1 MLSAVGKYSGII
13 KMERKK
19 SEPTVGILAL
29 QGSVIEHESMLAKIG
44 AKTLRV
50 LKPEHLEQID
60 GIILPGG
67 ESTTLGKLLNL
78 FSLAE
83 PLKAKIEG
91 GLPVFG
97 TCAGLILLAKEIEGE
112 EPHLGVMDIRVR
124 RNAYGRQIDSFIAH
138 EVIEE
143 FSPLPLELV
152 FVRAPAIEKT
162 FGKAKVLK
170 ELNGR
175 IIAARQENMLVTSFH
190 PELTDDETVHRY
202 FISMIK

>member
-1 MLSAVGKYSGII
+1 M
-13 KMERKK
+13 
-19 SEPTVGILAL
+19 
-29 QGSVIEHESMLAKIG
+29 QGSVIEHESMLRKIG
-44 AKTLRV
+44 VNTLRV

-67 ESTTLGKLLNL
+67 ESTTLGKLLKL
-78 FSLAE
+78 FSIAE
-83 PLKAKIEG
+83 PLKAKIEN

-202 FISMIK
+202 FLNMFE

>member
-1 MLSAVGKYSGII
+1 
-13 KMERKK
+13 MEKK
-19 SEPTVGILAL
+19 KTAPTVGILAL
-29 QGSVIEHESMLAKIG
+29 QGSVIEHESMLQKIG
-44 AKTLRV
+44 VNTLRV

-67 ESTTLGKLLNL
+67 ESTTLGKLLKL
-78 FSLAE
+78 FSIAE

-91 GLPVFG
+91 GMPVFG

-202 FISMIK
+202 FLNMFE

>member
-1 MLSAVGKYSGII
+1 
-13 KMERKK
+13 MERKK

>member
-1 MLSAVGKYSGII
+1 
-13 KMERKK
+13 MEKK
-19 SEPTVGILAL
+19 KTAPTVGILAL
-29 QGSVIEHESMLAKIG
+29 QGSVIEHESMLRKIG
-44 AKTLRV
+44 VNTLRV

-67 ESTTLGKLLNL
+67 ESTTLGKLLKL
-78 FSLAE
+78 FSIAE
-83 PLKAKIEG
+83 PLKAKIEN

-202 FISMIK
+202 FLKMFE

>member
-1 MLSAVGKYSGII
+1 M
-13 KMERKK
+13 
-19 SEPTVGILAL
+19 
-29 QGSVIEHESMLAKIG
+29 QGSVIEHESMLRKIG
-44 AKTLRV
+44 VNTLRV

-67 ESTTLGKLLNL
+67 ESTTLGKLLKL
-78 FSLAE
+78 FSIAE
-83 PLKAKIEG
+83 PLKAKIEN

>member
-1 MLSAVGKYSGII
+1 
-13 KMERKK
+13 MERKE

-50 LKPEHLEQID
+50 LKPEHLEEID

-78 FSLAE
+78 FSIAK
-83 PLKAKIEG
+83 PLKAKIERG
-91 GLPVFG
+91 MPVFG

-112 EPHLGVMDIRVR
+112 QPHLGTMDIKVR

-143 FSPLPLELV
+143 FSPSPLELV

-175 IIAARQENMLVTSFH
+175 IIAARQNNMLVTSFH

-202 FISMIK
+202 FLNMFE

>member
-1 MLSAVGKYSGII
+1 
-13 KMERKK
+13 MEKK
-19 SEPTVGILAL
+19 KTAPTVGILAL
-29 QGSVIEHESMLAKIG
+29 QGSVIEHESMLRKIG
-44 AKTLRV
+44 VNTLRV

-67 ESTTLGKLLNL
+67 ESTTLGKLLKL

-83 PLKAKIEG
+83 PLKTKIESG
-91 GLPVFG
+91 MPVFG

-112 EPHLGVMDIRVR
+112 QPHLGTMDIKVR

-175 IIAARQENMLVTSFH
+175 IIAARQNNMLVTSFH

>member
-1 MLSAVGKYSGII
+1 
-13 KMERKK
+13 MEKK
-19 SEPTVGILAL
+19 KTAPTVGILAL
-29 QGSVIEHESMLAKIG
+29 QGSVIEHESMLRKIG
-44 AKTLRV
+44 VNTLRV

-67 ESTTLGKLLNL
+67 ESTTLGKLLKL
-78 FSLAE
+78 FSIAE
-83 PLKAKIEG
+83 PLKAKIEN

-190 PELTDDETVHRY
+190 PELPDDETVHRY

>member
-1 MLSAVGKYSGII
+1 
-13 KMERKK
+13 MEKK
-19 SEPTVGILAL
+19 KTAPTVGILAL
-29 QGSVIEHESMLAKIG
+29 QGSVIEHESMLRKIG
-44 AKTLRV
+44 VNTLRV

-67 ESTTLGKLLNL
+67 ESTTLGKLLKL
-78 FSLAE
+78 FSIAE
-83 PLKAKIEG
+83 PLKAKIEN

-175 IIAARQENMLVTSFH
+175 IIAARENNMLVTSFH

-202 FISMIK
+202 FLNMFE

>member
-1 MLSAVGKYSGII
+1 
-13 KMERKK
+13 MEKK
-19 SEPTVGILAL
+19 KTAPTVGILAL
-29 QGSVIEHESMLAKIG
+29 QGSVIEHESMLRKIG
-44 AKTLRV
+44 VNTLRV

-67 ESTTLGKLLNL
+67 ESTTLGKLLKL
-78 FSLAE
+78 FSIAE
-83 PLKAKIEG
+83 PLKAKIEN

-143 FSPLPLELV
+143 FSPSPLELV

-175 IIAARQENMLVTSFH
+175 IIAARQNNMLVTSFH

-202 FISMIK
+202 FLNMFE

>member
-1 MLSAVGKYSGII
+1 M
-13 KMERKK
+13 
-19 SEPTVGILAL
+19 

-67 ESTTLGKLLNL
+67 ESTTLGKLLKL
-78 FSLAE
+78 FSIAE
-83 PLKAKIEG
+83 PLKAKIEN

-112 EPHLGVMDIRVR
+112 QPHLGTMDIRVR

-202 FISMIK
+202 FLKMFE

>member
-1 MLSAVGKYSGII
+1 ML
-13 KMERKK
+13 R
-19 SEPTVGILAL
+19 
-29 QGSVIEHESMLAKIG
+29 KIG
-44 AKTLRV
+44 VNTLRV

-67 ESTTLGKLLNL
+67 ESTTLGKLLKL
-78 FSLAE
+78 FSIAE
-83 PLKAKIEG
+83 PLKAKIEN

>member
-1 MLSAVGKYSGII
+1 
-13 KMERKK
+13 MERKK

-67 ESTTLGKLLNL
+67 ESTTLGKLLKL
-78 FSLAE
+78 FSIAE
-83 PLKAKIEG
+83 PLKAKIEN

-112 EPHLGVMDIRVR
+112 QPHLGTMDIRVR

-202 FISMIK
+202 FLKMFE

>member
-1 MLSAVGKYSGII
+1 
-13 KMERKK
+13 MEKK
-19 SEPTVGILAL
+19 KTAPTVGILAL
-29 QGSVIEHESMLAKIG
+29 QGSVIEHESMLRKIG
-44 AKTLRV
+44 VNTLRV

-67 ESTTLGKLLNL
+67 ESTTLGKLLKL
-78 FSLAE
+78 FSIAE
-83 PLKAKIEG
+83 PLKAKIEN

-112 EPHLGVMDIRVR
+112 QPHLGTMDIKVR

-143 FSPLPLELV
+143 FSTSPLELV

-162 FGKAKVLK
+162 FGKARVLK
-170 ELNGR
+170 ELDGR

-202 FISMIK
+202 FLKMFE

>member
-1 MLSAVGKYSGII
+1 
-13 KMERKK
+13 MEKK
-19 SEPTVGILAL
+19 KTAPTVGILAL
-29 QGSVIEHESMLAKIG
+29 QGSVIEHESMLRKIG
-44 AKTLRV
+44 VNTLRV

-67 ESTTLGKLLNL
+67 ESTTLGKLLKL
-78 FSLAE
+78 FSIAE
-83 PLKAKIEG
+83 PLKAKIEN

-170 ELNGR
+170 ELSGR
-175 IIAARQENMLVTSFH
+175 IIAARQNNMLVTSFH

-202 FISMIK
+202 FLNMFE

>member
-1 MLSAVGKYSGII
+1 
-13 KMERKK
+13 MEKK
-19 SEPTVGILAL
+19 KTAPTVGILAL
-29 QGSVIEHESMLAKIG
+29 QGSVIEHESMLRKIG
-44 AKTLRV
+44 VNTLRV

-67 ESTTLGKLLNL
+67 ESTTLGKLLKL
-78 FSLAE
+78 FSIAE
-83 PLKAKIEG
+83 PLKAKIEN

>member
-1 MLSAVGKYSGII
+1 
-13 KMERKK
+13 MEKK
-19 SEPTVGILAL
+19 KTAPTVGILAL

-67 ESTTLGKLLNL
+67 ESTTLGKLLKL
-78 FSLAE
+78 FSIAE
-83 PLKAKIEG
+83 PLKAKIEN

-175 IIAARQENMLVTSFH
+175 IIAARQNNMLVTSFH

-202 FISMIK
+202 FLNMFE

>member
-1 MLSAVGKYSGII
+1 M
-13 KMERKK
+13 
-19 SEPTVGILAL
+19 
-29 QGSVIEHESMLAKIG
+29 QGSVIEHESMLRKIG
-44 AKTLRV
+44 VNTLRV

-67 ESTTLGKLLNL
+67 ESTTLGKLLKL
-78 FSLAE
+78 FSIAE
-83 PLKAKIEG
+83 PLKAKIEN

-143 FSPLPLELV
+143 FSPSPLELV

-175 IIAARQENMLVTSFH
+175 IIAARQNNMLVTSFH

-202 FISMIK
+202 FLNMFE

>member
-1 MLSAVGKYSGII
+1 M
-13 KMERKK
+13 KK
-19 SEPTVGILAL
+19 KKTAPTVGILAL
-29 QGSVIEHESMLAKIG
+29 QGSVIEHESMLRKIG
-44 AKTLRV
+44 VNTLRV

-67 ESTTLGKLLNL
+67 ESTTLGKLLKL
-78 FSLAE
+78 FSIAE
-83 PLKAKIEG
+83 PLKAKIEN

-112 EPHLGVMDIRVR
+112 EPHLGVMDIKVR

-175 IIAARQENMLVTSFH
+175 IIAARQNNMLVTSFH

-202 FISMIK
+202 FLNMFE

>member
-1 MLSAVGKYSGII
+1 M
-13 KMERKK
+13 
-19 SEPTVGILAL
+19 
-29 QGSVIEHESMLAKIG
+29 QGSVIEHESMLRKIVVN
-44 AKTLRV
+44 TLRV

-67 ESTTLGKLLNL
+67 ESTTLGKLLKL
-78 FSLAE
+78 FSIAE
-83 PLKAKIEG
+83 PLKAKIEN

-175 IIAARQENMLVTSFH
+175 IIAARQNNMLVTSFH

-202 FISMIK
+202 FLNMFE

>member
-1 MLSAVGKYSGII
+1 M
-13 KMERKK
+13 
-19 SEPTVGILAL
+19 
-29 QGSVIEHESMLAKIG
+29 QGSVIEHESMLRKIG
-44 AKTLRV
+44 VNTLRV

-67 ESTTLGKLLNL
+67 ESTTLGKLLKL
-78 FSLAE
+78 FSIAE
-83 PLKAKIEG
+83 PLKAKIEN

-175 IIAARQENMLVTSFH
+175 IITARQNNMLVTSFH

-202 FISMIK
+202 FLNMFE

>member
-1 MLSAVGKYSGII
+1 
-13 KMERKK
+13 MERKK

-67 ESTTLGKLLNL
+67 ESTTLGKLLKL
-78 FSLAE
+78 FSIAE
-83 PLKAKIEG
+83 PLKAKIEN

-112 EPHLGVMDIRVR
+112 QPHLGTMDIRVR
-124 RNAYGRQIDSFIAH
+124 RNAYGRQIDSCIAH

-202 FISMIK
+202 FLKMFE

>member
-1 MLSAVGKYSGII
+1 M
-13 KMERKK
+13 
-19 SEPTVGILAL
+19 
-29 QGSVIEHESMLAKIG
+29 QGSVIEHESMLRKIG
-44 AKTLRV
+44 VNTLRV

-67 ESTTLGKLLNL
+67 ESTTLGKLLKL
-78 FSLAE
+78 FSIAE
-83 PLKAKIEG
+83 PLKTKIEN

-175 IIAARQENMLVTSFH
+175 IIAARQNNMLVTSFH

-202 FISMIK
+202 FLNMFE

>member
-1 MLSAVGKYSGII
+1 
-13 KMERKK
+13 MEKK
-19 SEPTVGILAL
+19 KTAPTVGILAL
-29 QGSVIEHESMLAKIG
+29 QGSVIEHESMLRKIG
-44 AKTLRV
+44 VNTLRV

-67 ESTTLGKLLNL
+67 ESTTLGKLLKL
-78 FSLAE
+78 FSIAE
-83 PLKAKIEG
+83 PLKAKIEN

-202 FISMIK
+202 FLNMFE

>member
-1 MLSAVGKYSGII
+1 
-13 KMERKK
+13 MEKK
-19 SEPTVGILAL
+19 KTAPTVGILAL
-29 QGSVIEHESMLAKIG
+29 QGSVIEHESMLRKIG
-44 AKTLRV
+44 VNTLRV

-83 PLKAKIEG
+83 PLKAKIEN

-175 IIAARQENMLVTSFH
+175 IIAARQNNMLVTSFH

-202 FISMIK
+202 FLNMFE

>member
-1 MLSAVGKYSGII
+1 M
-13 KMERKK
+13 
-19 SEPTVGILAL
+19 
-29 QGSVIEHESMLAKIG
+29 QGSVIEHESMLRKIG
-44 AKTLRV
+44 VNTLRV

-83 PLKAKIEG
+83 PLKAKIEN

-175 IIAARQENMLVTSFH
+175 IIAARQNNMLVTSFH

-202 FISMIK
+202 FLNMFE

>member
-1 MLSAVGKYSGII
+1 
-13 KMERKK
+13 MERKE

-50 LKPEHLEQID
+50 LKPEHLEEID

-78 FSLAE
+78 FSIAK
-83 PLKAKIEG
+83 PLKAKIERG
-91 GLPVFG
+91 MPVFG

-112 EPHLGVMDIRVR
+112 QPHLGTMDIKVR

-143 FSPLPLELV
+143 FSTSPLELV

-162 FGKAKVLK
+162 FGKARVLK
-170 ELNGR
+170 ELDGR

-202 FISMIK
+202 FLSMFK

>member
-1 MLSAVGKYSGII
+1 M
-13 KMERKK
+13 
-19 SEPTVGILAL
+19 
-29 QGSVIEHESMLAKIG
+29 QGSVIEHESMLRKIG
-44 AKTLRV
+44 VNTLRV

-67 ESTTLGKLLNL
+67 ESTTLGKLLKL
-78 FSLAE
+78 FSIAE
-83 PLKAKIEG
+83 PLKAKIEN

-175 IIAARQENMLVTSFH
+175 IIAARQNNMLVTSFH

-202 FISMIK
+202 FLNMFE

>member
-1 MLSAVGKYSGII
+1 MSKNKNNVTI
-13 KMERKK
+13 
-19 SEPTVGILAL
+19 GILAL
-29 QGSVIEHESMLAKIG
+29 QGSVTEHERALENIG
-44 AKTLRV
+44 VKTVRV
-50 LKPEHLEQID
+50 LKPEHLEGIN

-67 ESTTLGKLLNL
+67 ESTTLGKLLKL
-78 FSLAE
+78 FSIAE
-83 PLKAKIEG
+83 PLKAKIEN

>member
-1 MLSAVGKYSGII
+1 
-13 KMERKK
+13 MEKK
-19 SEPTVGILAL
+19 KTAPTVGILAL
-29 QGSVIEHESMLAKIG
+29 QGSVIEHESMLRKIG
-44 AKTLRV
+44 VNTLRV

-67 ESTTLGKLLNL
+67 ESTTLGKLLKL
-78 FSLAE
+78 FSIAE
-83 PLKAKIEG
+83 PLKAKIEN

-112 EPHLGVMDIRVR
+112 EPHLGVMDVRER

-175 IIAARQENMLVTSFH
+175 IIAARQNNMLVTSFH

-202 FISMIK
+202 FLNMFE

>member
-1 MLSAVGKYSGII
+1 
-13 KMERKK
+13 MEKK
-19 SEPTVGILAL
+19 KTAPTVGILAL
-29 QGSVIEHESMLAKIG
+29 QGSVIEHESMLRKIG
-44 AKTLRV
+44 VNTLRV

-67 ESTTLGKLLNL
+67 ESTTLGKLLKL
-78 FSLAE
+78 FSIAE
-83 PLKAKIEG
+83 PLKAKIEN

-175 IIAARQENMLVTSFH
+175 IIAARQNNMLVTSFH

-202 FISMIK
+202 FLNMFE

>member
-1 MLSAVGKYSGII
+1 
-13 KMERKK
+13 MEKK
-19 SEPTVGILAL
+19 KTAPTVGILAL
-29 QGSVIEHESMLAKIG
+29 QGSVIEHESMLRKIG
-44 AKTLRV
+44 VNTLRV

-67 ESTTLGKLLNL
+67 ESTTLGKLLKL
-78 FSLAE
+78 FSIAE
-83 PLKAKIEG
+83 PLKTKIEN

-175 IIAARQENMLVTSFH
+175 IIAARQNNMLVTSFH

-202 FISMIK
+202 FLNMFE

>member
-1 MLSAVGKYSGII
+1 
-13 KMERKK
+13 MEKK
-19 SEPTVGILAL
+19 KTAPTVGILAL
-29 QGSVIEHESMLAKIG
+29 QGSVIEHESMLRKIG
-44 AKTLRV
+44 VNTLRV

-67 ESTTLGKLLNL
+67 ESTTLGKLLKL
-78 FSLAE
+78 FSIAE
-83 PLKAKIEG
+83 PLKAKIEN

-112 EPHLGVMDIRVR
+112 EPHLGVMDVRVR

-175 IIAARQENMLVTSFH
+175 IIAARQNNMLVTSFH

-202 FISMIK
+202 FLNMFE

>member
-1 MLSAVGKYSGII
+1 
-13 KMERKK
+13 MERKK

-50 LKPEHLEQID
+50 LKPEHLEEID

-78 FSLAE
+78 FSIAK
-83 PLKAKIEG
+83 PLKAKIERG
-91 GLPVFG
+91 MPVFG

-112 EPHLGVMDIRVR
+112 QPHLGTMDIKVR

-143 FSPLPLELV
+143 FSTSPLELV

-162 FGKAKVLK
+162 FGKARVLK
-170 ELNGR
+170 ELDGR

-202 FISMIK
+202 FLSMFK